1 MADSFYFYGAGKV
14 DFCARTPAGAVES
27 MTFVGNVPQLE
38 VKFQTESIE
47 HMESQTGKGL
57 TDLRIQNK
65 TMGNMT
71 CVLEDFNRNNLAI
84 AYYGKASAV
93 LGATVTGEQVKCKK
107 GSRVPLANVGLSV
120 FTSLGTLVNG
130 TDYIVDLDSGTIEF
144 PTAGAA
150 VDATSYAAAY
160 TYNNYDNLS
169 AFTAPNKDIWLRFN
183 GLNHVE
189 ENKPVIVDIFKV
201 NFDPA
206 EVLSLIQ
213 TGNDVAQLTLN
224 GSVLY
229 DPLQPNNGPGGRFM
243 RWRRVTA

>member
-14 DFCARTPAGAVES
+14 DFCDRNAAGGIDN

-71 CVLEDFNRNNLAI
+71 CILENFSRANLAK
-84 AYYGKASAV
+84 AYYGVATLV
-93 LGATVTGEQVKCKK
+93 TGATVTGEQIKCKK
-107 GSRVPLANVGLSV
+107 GGRVPLANIGLSS
-120 FTSLGTLVNG
+120 FTSLGTLING
-130 TDYIVDLDSGTIEF
+130 TDYIVDLASGTVEF

-150 VDATSYAAAY
+150 VDATNYAAAY
-160 TYNNYDNLS
+160 VYQTYDNLS

-183 GLNHVE
+183 GLNHVDE
-189 ENKPVIVDIFKV
+189 DKPVIVDLFKV

-213 TGNDVAQLTLN
+213 SSNDIAQLSLS
-224 GSVLY
+224 GSVLF
-229 DPLQPNNGPGGRFM
+229 DPLQPATGPGGRFM
-243 RWRRVTA
+243 RWRRVNT